1 MNLMTVL
8 LQAVDSTNRAPD
20 ANVWFW
26 GVSEVIITILIFV
39 GVYYIFKPLFVNKD
53 PETKGK
59 I

>member
-1 MNLMTVL
+1 MTVL